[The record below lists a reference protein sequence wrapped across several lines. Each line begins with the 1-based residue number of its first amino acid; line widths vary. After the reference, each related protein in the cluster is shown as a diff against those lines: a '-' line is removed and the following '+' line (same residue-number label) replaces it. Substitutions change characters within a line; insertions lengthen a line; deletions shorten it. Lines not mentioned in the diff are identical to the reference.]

1 MLKKLLVVDD
11 DDGVRELVC
20 MALGGEYE
28 VIEARQGGEGL
39 RLARHHRPDLVFLDV
54 LLPDISGIQVCR
66 VMKSDPDLASTPVVM
81 LTSMDQASDFGDAT
95 DAGAD
100 DYITKPF
107 ALATLSRTARNVLG
121 GP

>member
-1 MLKKLLVVDD
+1 
-11 DDGVRELVC
+11 